1 MVKEFNRVSR
11 GGRGGFRGGRGGRG
25 GFGGGRGRGGFG
37 GGRGRGGFG
46 GGRGRGGGRGFGGGR
61 GRGRGGGRGR
71 GRGGFRGGAK
81 VVVKPYIH
89 KGVYIMQDKNDAILT
104 KSLAPGESVYGEKRV
119 TVEEN
124 NQKIEY
130 RVWNPYRSKIGAFI
144 VAGVN
149 ILGFAP
155 GSKVLYLGA
164 ASGTTCSHVAD
175 VIGEEGVIYGVEFS
189 ARCGRDLIAMA
200 KKRTNVVP
208 IIEDARKP
216 WNYRFIVEM
225 VDFVFADV
233 AQPDQARIIALNC
246 KHYLKNGGVFMIAI
260 KASCIDSTQP
270 PKVVFQGEIDK
281 LKKLG
286 LTPKKFI
293 TLDPYQKDHCM
304 IVGYFRPNTNQK

>member
-1 MVKEFNRVSR
+1 MVKEFNNQSNGRGGDR
-11 GGRGGFRGGRGGRG
+11 GFGGRGGNGPQRGGFGGGQRGGFGGPRDGDSGRGGPRGAPRGRGGRG
-25 GFGGGRGRGGFG
+25 GGRGGK
-37 GGRGRGGFG
+37 R
-46 GGRGRGGGRGFGGGR
+46 
-61 GRGRGGGRGR
+61 
-71 GRGGFRGGAK
+71 
-81 VVVKPYIH
+81 VVIQPFKH
-89 KGVYIMQDKNDAILT
+89 AGVFLMQGDNDAILT
-104 KSLAPGESVYGEKRV
+104 KSLFPGESVYGEKRV
-119 TVEEN
+119 SVEEGTN
-124 NQKIEY
+124 KIEY

-144 VAGVN
+144 TSGVDM
-149 ILGFAP
+149 LGFGP

-175 VIGEEGVIYGVEFS
+175 VIGPEGVLYAVEFS

-260 KASCIDSTQP
+260 KASCIDSTKA
-270 PKVVFQGEIDK
+270 PKVVFQSEVEK
-281 LKKLG
+281 LKAEG
-286 LTPKKFI
+286 LTPKKYI
-293 TLDPYQKDHCM
+293 TLDPYQKDHAM
-304 IVGYFRPNTNQK
+304 VVGYFRPSQ